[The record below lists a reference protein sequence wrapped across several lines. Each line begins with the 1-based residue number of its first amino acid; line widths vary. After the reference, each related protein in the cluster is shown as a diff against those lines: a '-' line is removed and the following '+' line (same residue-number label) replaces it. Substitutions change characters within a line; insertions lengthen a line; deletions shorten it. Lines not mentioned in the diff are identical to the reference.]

1 MPPILHWAVNVELPQ
16 CQDIPKTDQFSSV
29 QLLSRVQL
37 FVTLWTAARQASLSI
52 TNSWSSPKLMSIES
66 VMPSNHLILCCPL
79 FLLPSIFP
87 SIRVFSNESAFR
99 IRWPKYWHFSFNIS
113 LSNEHPGLIS
123 FRMDSVS
130 VNFICYLSNLEFC
143 LYIANHITKDPF
155 ECGYSVGLITMWVWW
170 TVTNSVLCT
179 HAHFSWFNSAMFTIY
194 RWMWIHLPSVGEC
207 RSPFI
212 YEKRTLCNEE
222 LRNWLPLLSAL
233 LLCISPKKQNLPQ

>member
-1 MPPILHWAVNVELPQ
+1 MPPLLHWAVNVELPQ

-29 QLLSRVQL
+29 QSLSHVRL
-37 FVTLWTAARQASLSI
+37 FVTLWTAACQASLSI

-99 IRWPKYWHFSFNIS
+99 IRWPKYWRFSFNIS

-212 YEKRTLCNEE
+212 YEKRTLCNE